1 MSERQQPPL
10 KGGPGHISLPRNTW
24 NDESALLTDTP
35 SSHSQAADPFPPST
49 MFTPQQW
56 NQPQDNIQTMYTGD
70 EPPDIPDKVPIPVAL
85 PMSSTAGVTPL
96 PLLPMTV
103 LSIMML
109 GEFLSANVSAPWVLF
124 MVQSFNISEDEADV
138 GYWTGVLC
146 STFFITQF
154 ATSLLW
160 ATAAEK
166 HGRRTVIAISLLGMA
181 ITCTLF
187 GTSKSYNQAVVIRLL
202 QGVFGGAVGVGRSN
216 VANVAD
222 ATNESRAYA
231 IMGFAWGLGGVAGA
245 IVGGVFE
252 SPAKNYPGLFGKVQL
267 FIDYPYLLPCLVAS
281 SVTLF
286 GSFLSLFLGY
296 DGGPREG
303 AIRLSEDKENEP
315 VALEIVEEEPTT
327 PPPPPPAGLVAQLKH
342 KVSRR
347 FSDALSRRV
356 FDGAAPSPRSGVA
369 LLSPLT
375 PATAPKQRTM
385 SRTSKVNGSAY
396 GYSSRKGSRMGSRMG
411 SMSNRRPSMVSTFRN
426 RRYTNVSQR
435 PDTPH
440 SFAQRLLLANEM
452 NATSLADLWVQA
464 AINVDNEEVF
474 ETDSEISISD
484 HEEGPS
490 TEAAQ
495 SSSVPSSR
503 TAMPP
508 HRPSMA
514 STSSRPGAGLRR
526 LGLELTPAVRRPSAG
541 SLVPVI
547 FSHTG

>member
-1 MSERQQPPL
+1 MSRRELPPL
-10 KGGPGHISLPRNTW
+10 KDGRGHISLPPNTW

-35 SSHSQAADPFPPST
+35 SSHSQAADPFVPST
-49 MFTPQQW
+49 TFSPHQW
-56 NQPQDNIQTMYTGD
+56 DQPQDNIQSMYTGD
-70 EPPDIPDKVPIPVAL
+70 EPPEIPDKAPIPVAL
-85 PMSSTAGVTPL
+85 PMSSVAGITPL

-124 MVQSFNISEDEADV
+124 MVQSFNTGEDEADV

-146 STFFITQF
+146 SMFFITQF

-166 HGRRTVIAISLLGMA
+166 HGRRTIISISLLGMA
-181 ITCTLF
+181 VTCTLF
-187 GTSKSYNQAVVIRLL
+187 GTSRSYSQAVVIRLL

-222 ATNESRAYA
+222 VTNEGRAYA

-252 SPAKNYPGLFGKVQL
+252 SPAKNYPALFGKVQL
-267 FIDYPYLLPCLVAS
+267 FIDYPYLLPCAVAS
-281 SVTLF
+281 SVTLL
-286 GSFLSLFLGY
+286 GSFLSLFLGP

-303 AIRLSEDKENEP
+303 AIRLSDKENEP
-315 VALEIVEEEPTT
+315 ALLDIVEEEPTT

-347 FSDALSRRV
+347 FSDALSRRM
-356 FDGAAPSPRSGVA
+356 FDSAAPSPRPGVA

-375 PATAPKQRTM
+375 PATGPKPRTM
-385 SRTSKVNGSAY
+385 SRTSKINGSAY
-396 GYSSRKGSRMGSRMG
+396 GYSSRKGSRMGSMN
-411 SMSNRRPSMVSTFRN
+411 NRRPSMVSTLRN

-474 ETDSEISISD
+474 ESDSEISVSD

-490 TEAAQ
+490 TAP
-495 SSSVPSSR
+495 V
-503 TAMPP
+503 
-508 HRPSMA
+508 A
-514 STSSRPGAGLRR
+514 ST
-526 LGLELTPAVRRPSAG
+526 
-541 SLVPVI
+541 
-547 FSHTG
+547 